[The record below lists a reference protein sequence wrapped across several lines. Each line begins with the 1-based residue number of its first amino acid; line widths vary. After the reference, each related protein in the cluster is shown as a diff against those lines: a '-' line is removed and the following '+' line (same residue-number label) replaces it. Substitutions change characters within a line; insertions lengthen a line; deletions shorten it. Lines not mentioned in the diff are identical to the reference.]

1 MKKKFVLCDTR
12 EFISYESYL
21 EYCELNNRVPQS
33 DQSDDYY
40 VFCHEMQMQEWED
53 FITNVVY
60 CRFNSYDWII
70 TGALGLWNGN
80 YEVDPT
86 VEPSLEDALTACV
99 DGSIMDVKV
108 EKMGSVLYVSA
119 YHHDGCN
126 NFEIRALTDIGSER
140 FNRNGEVSLLNKEN
154 VATLPDHLF

>member
-1 MKKKFVLCDTR
+1 MKKRITLCDTR
-12 EFISYESYL
+12 AFIPYESYL
-21 EYCELNNRVPQS
+21 EYCELNKRTPQS

-40 VFCHEMQMQEWED
+40 EFCHEMQMQDWDD

-60 CRFNSYDWII
+60 CRFNPYDWII
-70 TGALGLWNGN
+70 TGTLGLWNGN
-80 YEVDPT
+80 YEVDAT